1 MGKSNKSDK
10 AKPFLVAVAGASLAA
25 LVLVP
30 SRAAAQAIDFENL
43 PPGTAVQ
50 AQYGA
55 RGVIF
60 PGTAYVATD
69 PHAHSGTRV
78 LRSISETAEVFTIFP
93 LVMTFTSP
101 QKRVAFFAGNFPGG
115 TGRGTLKAF
124 GANNALLGQ
133 DGPKAVPAN
142 AFTAFFE
149 VKTPQ
154 PAIVRAEFQ
163 IEGGALELID
173 DLEIGGTTV
182 APPTSPPL
190 VGITSPTEGAMFNEG
205 TVAFRG
211 TVTGPSLLGT
221 ATLRVT
227 RGLPG
232 DSTAPPSNHDVTL
245 QGTGDNRT
253 FSLDYGALTGPYTLT
268 ALATNTGNLQG
279 TKTVH
284 FTVLPDAIRTR
295 YDSSGGAGTF
305 GNLKF
310 GSSESGCVIAVYE
323 KGLIA
328 AVGNDTFITTGAIF
342 QKWMSV
348 REQGQS
354 LGRLGCP
361 TAEER
366 DALGGT
372 RAQDFRHGRIYN
384 QGGTTAYVPEVFRD
398 AIETLGGEATT
409 GVALTDPTDSTGAMQ
424 TWLFQRFARLDHP
437 GIEPST
443 LEIRGGDPNQQLFVE
458 RVGEAVET
466 AGTTIQQRTAT
477 VYRTFPCHGNL
488 GPCDVAMPTSP
499 PPMTRADAD
508 THCPGTYDAID
519 YYVEWSWLSGG
530 DHGQTPLR
538 GWVHSSQL
546 SCTDNPLTHDYTYTN
561 NSDRCKIT
569 DVFPSDWQVYV
580 RPLAPFGLTTA
591 DQTYLEMEVE
601 AYYLG
606 YFFAGWGWPLEGDLI
621 FTNGRW
627 IMDCGHH
634 DPGYKAEIHP
644 PYLWSDMSMRKR
656 ADGSLETVALI
667 WVNGYFPGD
676 PVDVEIWPPPR
687 PSPDA
692 FLTVTRPVDAGAAL
706 GLTVKLTSSFAGA
719 IANFSAPHR
728 EVDVERS
735 GKMNWATGRGYEG
748 EWTVYWSQR

>member
-1 MGKSNKSDK
+1 MRKTFRW
-10 AKPFLVAVAGASLAA
+10 AIAAASLASLA
-25 LVLVP
+25 SLVLVP

-43 PPGTAVQ
+43 PAGTAVK
-50 AQYGA
+50 AQYGV

-60 PGTAYVATD
+60 PGDAHIATD

-78 LRSISETAEVFTIFP
+78 LRSIAETAEVFTVSP

-124 GANNALLGQ
+124 GANNAVLAQ

-173 DLEIGGTTV
+173 DLVVGGTT
-182 APPTSPPL
+182 APPPTSPPL
-190 VGITSPTEGAMFNEG
+190 VDITSPTDGAVFNAG

-211 TVTGPSLLGT
+211 TVTGPSLLDT

-227 RGLPG
+227 MGLPG
-232 DSTAPPSNHDVTL
+232 DSTAPPSNNDVTL
-245 QGTGDNRT
+245 QGSGNTRT

-268 ALATNTGNLQG
+268 AIATNTANLQG

-284 FTVLPDAIRTR
+284 FTVLPDAIRAR

-305 GNLKF
+305 GPLRF
-310 GSSESGCVIAVYE
+310 GSGEAGCVIAVYE

-328 AVGNDTFITTGAIF
+328 AVDNATFITTGAIF
-342 QKWMSV
+342 QKWMAV
-348 REQGQS
+348 REQGHF

-384 QGGTTAYVPEVFRD
+384 QAGTTAYVPEVFRD
-398 AIETLGGEATT
+398 AIEILGGEETT
-409 GVALTDPTDSTGAMQ
+409 GVALTDPTDSSGAMQ

-437 GIEPST
+437 SPAIEPST
-443 LEIRGGDPNQQLFVE
+443 LEIRGSPPVLYVE
-458 RVGEAVET
+458 RVGELVET
-466 AGTTIQQRTAT
+466 AGTTLQPRTAT
-477 VYRTFPCHGNL
+477 VYRTFPCDGNL
-488 GPCDVAMPTSP
+488 GPCPHVEKPVAP
-499 PPMTRADAD
+499 PPMTHADAL
-508 THCPGTYDAID
+508 TRCPGTYDAID
-519 YYVEWSWLSGG
+519 FVVEWQWLSGG
-530 DHGQTPLR
+530 DHGQTPLL
-538 GWVHSSQL
+538 GWVHQSQL

-561 NSDRCKIT
+561 NSPRCKIT

-580 RPLAPFGLTTA
+580 RPLPPFGLTTE

-606 YFFAGWGWPLEGDLI
+606 YFFAGWGWPIEGDLI

-627 IMDCGHH
+627 IMDCGHD

-644 PYLWSDMSMRKR
+644 PYLWSDMSTRKR

-706 GLTVKLTSSFAGA
+706 GLNVALTTSYAGA
-719 IANFSAPHR
+719 KATFSAPHR
-728 EVDVERS
+728 EVEVERS